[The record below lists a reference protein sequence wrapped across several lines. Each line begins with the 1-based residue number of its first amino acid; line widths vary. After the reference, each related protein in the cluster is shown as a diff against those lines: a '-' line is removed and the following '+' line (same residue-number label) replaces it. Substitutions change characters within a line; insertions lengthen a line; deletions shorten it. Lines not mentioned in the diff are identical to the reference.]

1 MQKIKKKLL
10 AVQGVTA
17 VILPSKALG
26 FVRDMITAGYF
37 GTRMQSDA
45 YASAYSLFYIPILL
59 LASCITSTLVPMCM
73 KARAETGRGGAD
85 RFLSAAAGFFALV
98 AAALTVVLYVSAPHV
113 VKAVYPRFE
122 PHKLALT
129 ARLLRIMLVTL
140 TFHVLAVVLSSVLNA
155 YERYV
160 PAQLMG
166 FPLSAGVIV
175 STVFFSG
182 KYGVEA
188 TAWGVA
194 AASAAEFA
202 VLIPFV
208 RRDFRYTLRSPFAGG
223 TAASLVRA
231 GLPALLSMA
240 VSELNH
246 MIDRFLA
253 SGTGE
258 GSIAAMSYAYK
269 LITFLLG
276 VLLVPLTT
284 VAFTHLSR
292 MAAQR
297 DEEGVMGLVRNCTV
311 LVLQVSVPIVA
322 IGCVMSRDVIKMAY
336 MRGSFDMRSVEIT
349 SGALLFYLLGVPAF
363 GLRDMLNRVFHAE
376 RDTFTPFRAAV
387 LTVLVNIA
395 LNLILVRSMGIN
407 GLALATSAAG
417 YAGMTALLVVLG
429 RRRGRLADRRMLFAL
444 LPVLPAA
451 LCAALTAWAVS
462 RAMFPAPGAWPAF
475 VRLVAATAAGGAV
488 YVVIMAA
495 FRLLGR
501 RVGDHDR

>member
-1 MQKIKKKLL
+1 MLL

-17 VILPSKALG
+17 VILLSKALG
-26 FVRDMITAGYF
+26 FVRDVITAGYY
-37 GTRMQSDA
+37 GTGIESDA

-59 LASCITSTLVPMCM
+59 LASCITSTLVPMCTR
-73 KARAETGRGGAD
+73 ARAEKGRAGAD
-85 RFLSAAAGFFALV
+85 RFLSQAAGFFAVVSAAL
-98 AAALTVVLYVSAPHV
+98 AAALFLFAPAVVSL
-113 VKAVYPRFE
+113 VYPRFE

-166 FPLSAGVIV
+166 FPLSAGVIA
-175 STVFFSG
+175 STVLFSG
-182 KYGVEA
+182 RYGVEA

-194 AASAAEFA
+194 AASAAEFM
-202 VLIPFV
+202 LLLPFA
-208 RRDFRYTLRSPFAGG
+208 RRDFRYELCSPFSGG
-223 TAASLVRA
+223 TAKALVRA

-253 SGTGE
+253 SGTGG

-284 VAFTHLSR
+284 VAFTQLSR

-297 DEEGVMGLVRNCTV
+297 DDEGVKGLVRNCTS
-311 LVLQVSVPIVA
+311 LVLAVSVPIVA
-322 IGCVMSRDVIKMAY
+322 IGCVMARDVVKMAY
-336 MRGSFDMRSVEIT
+336 MRGHFDMRSVNVT
-349 SGALLFYLLGVPAF
+349 GGALLFYLIGVPAF
-363 GLRDMLNRVFHAE
+363 GLRDMLNRVFHA
-376 RDTFTPFRAAV
+376 RGDTFTPFRAAV
-387 LTVLVNIA
+387 LTVAVNIV
-395 LNLILVRSMGIN
+395 LNLILVRPMGVN

-417 YAGMTALLVVLG
+417 YAGMAALLIALA
-429 RRRGRLADRRMLFAL
+429 RRGGMPADRRMLLSL
-444 LPVLPAA
+444 LPVAPAA
-451 LCAALTAWAVS
+451 LAAALTALWVS
-462 RAMFPAPGAWPAF
+462 RAMPPAMGAWPAF
-475 VRLVAATAAGGAV
+475 VRLAAASAAGGAA
-488 YVVIMAA
+488 YVLIMAA

-501 RVGDHDR
+501 RVGRS